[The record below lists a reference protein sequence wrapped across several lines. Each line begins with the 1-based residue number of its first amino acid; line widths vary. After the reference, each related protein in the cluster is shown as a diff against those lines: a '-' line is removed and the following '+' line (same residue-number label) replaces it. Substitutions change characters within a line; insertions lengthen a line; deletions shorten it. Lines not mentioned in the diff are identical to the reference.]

1 MNKVKCECGHVNPHG
16 TILCEACGKVF
27 DEKAIEGKLL
37 DMRYEGS
44 ARRSQTYNKT
54 IIDRI
59 WNFFSS
65 VKVGVVL
72 IVITLIATAIG
83 SILPQISTLGQLPMP
98 AEQYYEENYG
108 SFGKVYYILGF
119 HDTYGSWW
127 YLLLIAS
134 IGVSLIICSLDRAV
148 PLYKALKNQRVKRNT
163 NFLSRQR
170 FYNKTEAKE
179 IEGDFPILI
188 ERLKKKHYKVQV
200 EKGHLFAEKGRFS
213 RWGPYVNHIGLIIFL
228 IGCMLRFIP
237 GFYINEFLWIKEGE
251 TLAIPGTDKEYYL
264 ANHKFIFEVYDETD
278 GEVFQKAIE
287 EKGMIAKNFQTDATL
302 YSAESSLPGEE
313 PKLKKIKDYEIQVNK
328 PLKFDGY
335 ALYQSSY
342 RLNEISTMTF
352 ALTNKETG
360 ESYGNISIDLNNP
373 QKQYDLGNGYSVELL
388 DYFPNFQMKDGKP
401 STASQEPIN
410 PAFAFK
416 MITPDRPEGERSF
429 AAIQQTI
436 EVTENKYKM
445 EFQTVETVNYSGLT
459 VRLDKTLPVIAIGG
473 IIFLI
478 GVAQGSFWQHRRIW
492 VKHVE
497 GTVHVAGHTNK
508 NWYGFHKEI
517 EKVLSD
523 TKIPIP
529 IDQKA
534 ENNRVIGQ
542 KDRMSTLG

>member
-1 MNKVKCECGHVNPHG
+1 MNKVKCDCGHVNPYG

-108 SFGKVYYILGF
+108 WFGKVYYILGF

-237 GFYINEFLWIKEGE
+237 GFYIN
-251 TLAIPGTDKEYYL
+251 
-264 ANHKFIFEVYDETD
+264 
-278 GEVFQKAIE
+278 
-287 EKGMIAKNFQTDATL
+287 
-302 YSAESSLPGEE
+302 
-313 PKLKKIKDYEIQVNK
+313 
-328 PLKFDGY
+328 
-335 ALYQSSY
+335 
-342 RLNEISTMTF
+342 
-352 ALTNKETG
+352 
-360 ESYGNISIDLNNP
+360 
-373 QKQYDLGNGYSVELL
+373 
-388 DYFPNFQMKDGKP
+388 
-401 STASQEPIN
+401 
-410 PAFAFK
+410 
-416 MITPDRPEGERSF
+416 
-429 AAIQQTI
+429 
-436 EVTENKYKM
+436 
-445 EFQTVETVNYSGLT
+445 
-459 VRLDKTLPVIAIGG
+459 
-473 IIFLI
+473 
-478 GVAQGSFWQHRRIW
+478 
-492 VKHVE
+492 
-497 GTVHVAGHTNK
+497 
-508 NWYGFHKEI
+508 
-517 EKVLSD
+517 
-523 TKIPIP
+523 
-529 IDQKA
+529 
-534 ENNRVIGQ
+534 
-542 KDRMSTLG
+542 

>member
-170 FYNKTEAKE
+170 FYNMTEAKE
-179 IEGDFPILI
+179 IERDFPIVI
-188 ERLKKKHYKVQV
+188 ERLKKKLYKVQV